1 MSFLISAATG
11 NFTAAATWK
20 VADTTMFL
28 DSYAGSTATTTS
40 YVASTAAMPGAIT
53 IDGFGINVVS
63 RVASPVGTLSVELYN
78 STLAASVQIV
88 TVNVSDLSVEG
99 GWHMFSFAPIL
110 LLAATNYTIRVKS
123 SIASE
128 VTVLRNA
135 TAGNWSRVLRTTTTA
150 APAAGD
156 NLAVAGQL
164 TGVGASTSYTVTM
177 DNTNATIFGTVS
189 ATVPSVTV
197 NNYGSLV
204 WGTAASTN
212 YRLRIAGM
220 MWCNGGST
228 HTIGTSGT
236 PMPITSTASLEFVNV
251 ANVDSGLEVHR
262 NATFTTYGT
271 LLRTV
276 NRCVLNADAAV
287 AATTLTTDVATGW
300 KAGDVIGI
308 ASTTRTFAQL
318 EEFTLGVDAVGT
330 TVTLPSGLAYAH
342 SGTVG
347 RQAEIV
353 NVTRNIKITGTSATL
368 SAYVWAKDGSIV
380 NCDQTEFTLLGSAT
394 AGKRGIQCDNMVA
407 FGALPVF
414 TDCSMHDYNSAVSQA
429 IGVYLGKIGAG
440 AIARRCDF
448 MNSGWMGVYMQY
460 IPVAAGTLID
470 DCWFIGAIGQASST
484 GIYFNAGASAT
495 NNRIAGYAASFGV
508 TSTTA
513 VTFGTVSGN
522 TVHSCGAGPNFTAV
536 ANSSATGWTIWRTNA
551 MGVTLLNCNNFDVDV
566 IESVGNTSA
575 SITMNGNRRCRVK
588 LASAKGE
595 AGYTQVFSIHIPG
608 NNPDSVVYDS
618 VFGAASA
625 PGAAT
630 SGDIVTAGVG
640 ADLSFQNTQFLS
652 PTEFSISTYG
662 IGIGYRSEK
671 HQGVAGSNKYVRFEG
686 TMARD
691 TTIYDTGGTSSL
703 RVTPTQAATKIQ
715 TEPSWTTSV
724 LSGATVTPSVRI
736 RKSVVG
742 DGTAYNGN
750 QPRLMLRANPVGG
763 IASDTVIATC
773 AGAAGSWETVTGVT
787 PAAAE
792 NTRFEFYV
800 DCDGTT
806 GWINVDNMTM
816 AADNTSEFDIWAN
829 GTPYVIGALALT
841 NFTDIDP
848 AKVED
853 TYQWKYNSS
862 VNNRTGTRVQPTV
875 GTVQIG
881 VTYGPSSSLTGT
893 YDGSDRWTDPGVA
906 NVRLGT
912 AYKANST
919 TNNRTG
925 NVTEPAT
932 GTVEVGTTY
941 GTSLSLTG
949 TYDGSNRW
957 TDPGD
962 SNVRYGVTYDA
973 NAVAKTG
980 RVVVP
985 VAGRVHIGDTFETD
999 SATTGTYD
1007 GSDRWTDPGDANV
1020 RDGVTYKAN
1029 SATINK
1035 TGRVVSPAT
1044 NTVLAGV
1051 GYDTDSAT
1059 TGTMSSPS
1067 AATIASAVWSSVIE
1081 GAITAE
1087 QLMRI
1092 NASILN
1098 GKVTGAGT
1106 GTEVFRD
1113 LGDTKDRVIVTT
1125 DTAGNRTAIVRDG
1138 T

>member
-40 YVASTAAMPGAIT
+40 YVASTASMPGAIT
-53 IDGFGINVVS
+53 IDGVGLNFLS
-63 RVASPVGTLSVELYN
+63 RVASPVGTLSCELYN
-78 STLAASVQIV
+78 STDALSVQVV
-88 TVNVSDLSVEG
+88 TVNVSDINVEG
-99 GWHMFSFAPIL
+99 GWHIFGFSPIS
-110 LLAATNYTIRVKS
+110 LLAGKNYTTRVKS
-123 SIASE
+123 STASE
-128 VTVLRNA
+128 VTVLRDA

-156 NLAVAGQL
+156 NLCVSGQL
-164 TGVGASTSYTVTM
+164 TGAGASTSYTVTM

-189 ATVPSVTV
+189 ATVPSVTI

-228 HTIGTSGT
+228 QTIGTSGT
-236 PMPITSTASLEFVNV
+236 PMPITSTASLEFVNA
-251 ANVDSGLEVHR
+251 ANVDGGLEVHQ

-276 NRCVLNADAAV
+276 NRCFLNADASV

-308 ASTTRTFAQL
+308 ASTTRTAAQL

-342 SGTVG
+342 SGTAG

-380 NCDQTEFTLLGSAT
+380 NCDQTEFTLLGSLT
-394 AGKRGIQCDNMVA
+394 AGKRGIQCDNTVA
-407 FGALPVF
+407 LGALPVF
-414 TDCSMHDYNSAVSQA
+414 TDCSMHDYLSTVSQA
-429 IGVYLGKIGAG
+429 IGIQLGKIGAG

-448 MNSGWMGVYMQY
+448 MNSGWMGIYMQY
-460 IPVAAGTLID
+460 IPVAVGTLAD
-470 DCWFIGAIGQASST
+470 DCWFIGAIGQASSY
-484 GIYFNAGASAT
+484 GIYFNDGASAT
-495 NNRIAGYAASFGV
+495 NNRIAGHANPFGV

-513 VTFGTVSGN
+513 VTLGTVSGN
-522 TVHSCGAGPNFTAV
+522 TVHSCGTGPSFTAV

-551 MGVTLLNCNNFDVDV
+551 MGVTMLNCNNFDVDV

-575 SITMNGNRRCRVK
+575 SITMNGNKRCRVK

-595 AGYTQVFSIHIPG
+595 AGYTQAFNIYIPG

-630 SGDIVTAGVG
+630 SGDIVTTGAG
-640 ADLSFQNTQFLS
+640 ADLIFQNTQFLS

-671 HQGVAGSNKYVRFEG
+671 HQGVAGSNKYVRYEG
-686 TMARD
+686 TMTRD
-691 TTIYDTGGTSSL
+691 TTIYDTGGTASL
-703 RVTPTQAATKIQ
+703 RVTPTQAATKVR

-724 LSGATVTPSVRI
+724 LSGATVAPSVRI

-763 IASDTVIATC
+763 ITSDTVIATC
-773 AGAAGSWETVTGVT
+773 AGAAGSWETVTGT
-787 PAAAE
+787 SPAAAE

-806 GWINVDNMTM
+806 GWINIDNMAM
-816 AADNTSEFDIWAN
+816 ESANTSSFDIWAN
-829 GTPYVIGALALT
+829 GSPYVIGVLSLA
-841 NFTDIDP
+841 NFTDVPVDR
-848 AKVED
+848 VD
-853 TYQWKYNSS
+853 STYSWKYNSS
-862 VNNRTGTRVQPTV
+862 VDNRTGTRVQPIV

-881 VTYGPSSSLTGT
+881 VTYGPSSTLTGT
-893 YDGSDRWTDPGVA
+893 YDGSDRYTNPGENNTRDGVGY
-906 NVRLGT
+906 R
-912 AYKANST
+912 YNSLT
-919 TNNRTG
+919 VNHTG
-925 NVTEPAT
+925 NVIEAAP
-932 GTVEVGTTY
+932 GIVLFGNTY
-941 GTSLSLTG
+941 GSLGSLTG
-949 TYDGSNRW
+949 TFTASTAAQVWQYVLEDTYTAGGMLKLALAVLQGQITTSQDAVEEFYSMDGTIVRVAVTVDSQGNR
-957 TDPGD
+957 
-962 SNVRYGVTYDA
+962 SLVVR
-973 NAVAKTG
+973 NAV
-980 RVVVP
+980 
-985 VAGRVHIGDTFETD
+985 
-999 SATTGTYD
+999 
-1007 GSDRWTDPGDANV
+1007 
-1020 RDGVTYKAN
+1020 
-1029 SATINK
+1029 
-1035 TGRVVSPAT
+1035 
-1044 NTVLAGV
+1044 
-1051 GYDTDSAT
+1051 
-1059 TGTMSSPS
+1059 
-1067 AATIASAVWSSVIE
+1067 
-1081 GAITAE
+1081 
-1087 QLMRI
+1087 
-1092 NASILN
+1092 
-1098 GKVTGAGT
+1098 
-1106 GTEVFRD
+1106 
-1113 LGDTKDRVIVTT
+1113 
-1125 DTAGNRTAIVRDG
+1125 
-1138 T
+1138 